1 MELKTCIKVDLNNP
15 DLGDLYLDNNGM
27 EVLEQDLGA
36 EVAQRITVRFN
47 FFLGEWFLDATEGT
61 PWFQRVLVKAPSDRV
76 IRTVLT
82 QIIVNTEGVANIVSL
97 AYDIDKFRRL
107 SVRFVAQLVDG
118 TTFRS
123 TDYAQ
128 FQVDLQGFE

>member
-1 MELKTCIKVDLNNP
+1 MELKVAIKVDLNNP
-15 DLGDLYLDNNGM
+15 DLGDLYLDDNGL

-36 EVAQRITVRFN
+36 EVAQRLTVRFN
-47 FFLGEWFLDATEGT
+47 FFLGEWFLDTTEGT

-82 QIIVNTEGVANIVSL
+82 NVIVATEGVASIVSL
-97 AYDIDKFRRL
+97 AYDIGRDRRL
-107 SVRFVAQLVDG
+107 SVRFVCQLVDG

-123 TDYAQ
+123 TEFAQ
-128 FQVDLQGFE
+128 FQVDLQGIE